1 VADLRITELAALAGA
16 DLAAIDLLAIAD
28 ISASETKKITV
39 TDFFGNAST
48 LIADATIPSGKILFA
63 AGTIPGTVLQTG
75 AISAT
80 QLASS
85 AVTAVKLAD
94 ESTVDLVTTLP
105 AAGAYIGQLALDTD
119 DLKVYCWDGSVWQ
132 SIKAA
137 GSVNTVLATGAGP
150 ITVSVTASGDQVSIA
165 TSLNNTTGA
174 GEFLAGPT
182 GGAGAVGY
190 RAIVGTDLPTA
201 SATTKGAVIVN
212 GDGLRMDAD
221 VIEVDNDVVATTNH
235 SVVTFNAKGLIT
247 AGRQL
252 ISSDLPVAT
261 TTAKGS
267 IIPGTGLSVDVTGLV
282 NHSNAVVSGT
292 AAKVTFDEQGHV
304 TGALTLDDTD
314 IPSLP
319 ASKITSGTFDN
330 ARIAADSIDSTR
342 IADYAITQFGNEQPT
357 ANHIGQFFFNPLD
370 RTLYLWDGNVWQ
382 PVGVSFGEIVF
393 AGTYDASTNLVASAT
408 GAGLAA
414 GLTVGAALPSPS
426 ANNSGFYV
434 VVSQSGTGV
443 APAPAVALFPPD
455 LILSDGGS
463 WSEIDIS
470 TTITSQTA
478 AQVGFVPAGT
488 IASTNVQ
495 TAIQELDSEKLALAG
510 GVMTGELMIGST
522 GTLAFEGSTDDAFET
537 RFAIT
542 NPTADR
548 TITYRDLSGT
558 AALLSDFD
566 DGGY

>member
-1 VADLRITELAALAGA
+1 MADLRITELAALAGV
-16 DLAAIDLLAIAD
+16 DLAAADLLPIAD

-75 AISAT
+75 AVTAT

-85 AVTAVKLAD
+85 AVTAVKLAN

-105 AAGAYIGQLALDTD
+105 VSGAYIGQLALDTD

-174 GEFLAGPT
+174 AEFLAGPT

-190 RAIVGTDLPTA
+190 RAIVGTDLPRASTTA
-201 SATTKGAVIVN
+201 KGAVIVN

-221 VIEVDNDVVATTNH
+221 VIEVDNDVVASTNH
-235 SVVTFNAKGLIT
+235 SVVTYNAKGLIT

-292 AAKVTFDEQGHV
+292 AAKVTFDSQGHI
-304 TGALTLDDTD
+304 TGALTLEATD

-319 ASKITSGTFDN
+319 ASKITSGTLDN

-342 IADYAITQFGNEQPT
+342 IADYAITQFGNQQPT
-357 ANHIGQFFFNPLD
+357 ADHIGQFFFNPLD

-495 TAIQELDSEKLALAG
+495 TAIQELDDEKLALTG
-510 GVMTGELMIGST
+510 GVLTGELVIGST
-522 GTLAFEGSTDDAFET
+522 ATLAFEGSTNDAFET

-542 NPTADR
+542 DPTADR
-548 TITYRDLSGT
+548 TITYRDASGT
-558 AALLSDFD
+558 AALTSDLN
-566 DGGY
+566 DGTY

>member
-75 AISAT
+75 AITAT
-80 QLASS
+80 QLATG
-85 AVTAVKLAD
+85 AVTAVKLAN

-132 SIKAA
+132 AIKAA
-137 GSVNTVLATGAGP
+137 GSVNTVIATGAGP
-150 ITVSVTASGDQVSIA
+150 ITVTVTTAGDQVTIA
-165 TSLNNTTGA
+165 TSLSNTA
-174 GEFLAGPT
+174 AAAQFLAGPT
-182 GGAGAVGY
+182 SAAGTVGY
-190 RAIVGTDLPTA
+190 RVIAPNDLPTA
-201 SATTKGAVIVN
+201 AFDAKGAISVN
-212 GDGLRMDAD
+212 GEGLRLDGTQLEINND
-221 VIEVDNDVVATTNH
+221 VIATTNA
-235 SVVTFNAKGLIT
+235 SVVTYDAKGLIT
-247 AGRQL
+247 SGRAI
-252 ISSDLPVAT
+252 ISSDLPAAT
-261 TTAKGS
+261 SVSVGAVT
-267 IIPGTGLSVDVTGLV
+267 PGTGLGVSPAGAL
-282 NHSNAVVSGT
+282 NHTNVATPGT
-292 AAKVTFDEQGHV
+292 YTKVIIDAQGHV
-304 TGALTLDDTD
+304 ASGSTLADTD
-314 IPSLP
+314 IPNIP
-319 ASKITSGTFDN
+319 ASKITSGTLNN
-330 ARIAADSIDSTR
+330 ARIADDAITSTK
-342 IADYAITQFGNEQPT
+342 IADYAITQFGNQQPL
-357 ANHIGQFFFNPLD
+357 ADHVGQFFFNPLD

-393 AGTYDASTNLVASAT
+393 AGTYDASTNQVASAT
-408 GAGLAA
+408 GAGLAIGLIVGA
-414 GLTVGAALPSPS
+414 GLPS
-426 ANNSGFYV
+426 ASATNSGFYV
-434 VVSQSGTGV
+434 VVSQSGTGT

-455 LILSDGGS
+455 LILSDGTA

-478 AQVGFVPAGT
+478 AQVGFVPAGS

-495 TAIQELDSEKLALAG
+495 TAIQELDTEKLALAG
-510 GVMTGELMIGST
+510 GVLTGELVIGST
-522 GTLAFEGSTDDAFET
+522 ATLAFEGSTDDAFET

-542 NPTADR
+542 DPTADR
-548 TITYRDLSGT
+548 TITYRDASGT

-566 DGGY
+566 DGGF

>member
-1 VADLRITELAALAGA
+1 VADLRITELAALAGV
-16 DLAAIDLLAIAD
+16 DLAAADLLPIAD

-75 AISAT
+75 AVTAT

-85 AVTAVKLAD
+85 AVTAVKLAN

-105 AAGAYIGQLALDTD
+105 VSGAYIGQLALDTD

-174 GEFLAGPT
+174 AEFLAGPT

-190 RAIVGTDLPTA
+190 RAIVGTDLPRASTTA
-201 SATTKGAVIVN
+201 KGAVIVN

-221 VIEVDNDVVATTNH
+221 VIEVDNDVVASTNH
-235 SVVTFNAKGLIT
+235 SVVTYNAKGLIT

-292 AAKVTFDEQGHV
+292 AAKVTFDSQGHI
-304 TGALTLDDTD
+304 TGALTLEATD

-319 ASKITSGTFDN
+319 ASKITSGTLDN

-342 IADYAITQFGNEQPT
+342 IADYAITQFGNQQPT
-357 ANHIGQFFFNPLD
+357 ADHIGQFFFNPLD

-495 TAIQELDSEKLALAG
+495 TAIQELDDEKLALTG
-510 GVMTGELMIGST
+510 GVLTGELVIGST
-522 GTLAFEGSTDDAFET
+522 ATLAFEGSTNDAFET

-542 NPTADR
+542 DPTADR
-548 TITYRDLSGT
+548 TITYRDASGT
-558 AALLSDFD
+558 AALTSDLN
-566 DGGY
+566 DGTY